1 MNESL
6 VNEATLT
13 GLGFSIAERIKPM
26 REELLGIIPQVCTER
41 AKIYTETYKADE
53 GDPPVLK
60 RAKALATTLDKMS
73 IYIYK
78 DELIVGNQA
87 SKIRGAPIFPE
98 YSWDWIAEEIDEFEH
113 RSGDKFFVSED
124 DKRILLE
131 EVIPYWKGKTLY
143 DRAMEIIPD
152 FVNMAQEIGAISG
165 RGNITSGDGHIIV
178 NFDKVLQK
186 GIRAII
192 GEARS
197 KLASIDAHDPLFL
210 KKKVFYDSVVIVLE
224 AVVRFAHRYSQL
236 ANLEAQITSDSKR
249 KKELLTIAENLQII
263 PEEPPRNFYQAIQTV
278 WLVHLVTQ
286 IESNGHSFSLGRLDQ
301 YLYPFWKKDFEEGK
315 LTLDDTIELLQN
327 LFVKMF
333 TINKIRPWSHTQF
346 GMGYTTYQNVTI
358 GGQDVEGQDVTN
370 ELSYLI
376 LKAVGGLKLTTPNLS
391 ARFHALAPRSYLKE
405 CAKVIK
411 LGFGMPAM
419 KNDEIIIPALMDK
432 GATIEDARNYAIVGC
447 VEAAVPGK
455 WGYRNTGMTFLNVL
469 KVLELSLHGGE
480 CPSTGVCLSKTKMP
494 SECESFEEFY
504 GEFKKQLQFYTQCH
518 VLMDAAADYSLEEL
532 VPDAFCSALVDDC
545 LSRGKTIKEGGAVYD
560 VISGLFSG
568 LANVTNSLANIKEL
582 VYQRKIIDWEKL
594 LEVLN
599 NNFEGYER
607 QIVRKMLLEEVPKY
621 GNDVDEVDRL
631 ACRVLGDYLEEIKN
645 YKNTRY
651 GRGPVGGNYAGS
663 TSNISSNVPL
673 GEAVGA
679 TPDGRKAYEPIA
691 EGVSPFYG
699 TEKKGPTAVL
709 KSVSKLQTVKMIAQ
723 LLNLKFTP
731 SILDSDDGI
740 SKLVNLIIAF
750 FRDLKGWHVQ
760 FNVVDAKTLRE
771 AQKKPEQYR
780 DLIVRVAGYS
790 ALFVALDPKTQE
802 DIIRRTEH
810 AL

>member
-1 MNESL
+1 M
-6 VNEATLT
+6 
-13 GLGFSIAERIKPM
+13 
-26 REELLGIIPQVCTER
+26 
-41 AKIYTETYKADE
+41 
-53 GDPPVLK
+53 
-60 RAKALATTLDKMS
+60 
-73 IYIYK
+73 
-78 DELIVGNQA
+78 
-87 SKIRGAPIFPE
+87 
-98 YSWDWIAEEIDEFEH
+98 
-113 RSGDKFFVSED
+113 
-124 DKRILLE
+124 
-131 EVIPYWKGKTLY
+131 
-143 DRAMEIIPD
+143 
-152 FVNMAQEIGAISG
+152 
-165 RGNITSGDGHIIV
+165 
-178 NFDKVLQK
+178 
-186 GIRAII
+186 
-192 GEARS
+192 
-197 KLASIDAHDPLFL
+197 
-210 KKKVFYDSVVIVLE
+210 
-224 AVVRFAHRYSQL
+224 
-236 ANLEAQITSDSKR
+236 
-249 KKELLTIAENLQII
+249 
-263 PEEPPRNFYQAIQTV
+263 
-278 WLVHLVTQ
+278 
-286 IESNGHSFSLGRLDQ
+286 
-301 YLYPFWKKDFEEGK
+301 
-315 LTLDDTIELLQN
+315 
-327 LFVKMF
+327 
-333 TINKIRPWSHTQF
+333 
-346 GMGYTTYQNVTI
+346 
-358 GGQDVEGQDVTN
+358 
-370 ELSYLI
+370 
-376 LKAVGGLKLTTPNLS
+376 
-391 ARFHALAPRSYLKE
+391 
-405 CAKVIK
+405 
-411 LGFGMPAM
+411 
-419 KNDEIIIPALMDK
+419 
-432 GATIEDARNYAIVGC
+432 
-447 VEAAVPGK
+447 
-455 WGYRNTGMTFLNVL
+455 
-469 KVLELSLHGGE
+469 LELSLHGGE

-750 FRDLKGWHVQ
+750 SE
-760 FNVVDAKTLRE
+760 T
-771 AQKKPEQYR
+771 
-780 DLIVRVAGYS
+780 
-790 ALFVALDPKTQE
+790 
-802 DIIRRTEH
+802 
-810 AL
+810 

>member
-1 MNESL
+1 MKKSL
-6 VNEATLT
+6 VNQVELT
-13 GLGFSIAERIKPM
+13 NLDFSIADRIKPM
-26 REELLGIIPQVCTER
+26 REELLEVTPQVCTER
-41 AKIYTETYKADE
+41 AKIYTETYQANE

-60 RAKALATTLDKMS
+60 RAKALANTLDKMS

-78 DELIVGNQA
+78 DEIIVGNQA

-98 YSWDWIAEEIDEFEH
+98 YSWDWIVEEIDEFEH
-113 RSGDKFFVSED
+113 RSGDKFLVSEE
-124 DKRILLE
+124 DKKVLLE
-131 EVIPYWKGKTLY
+131 DVIPYWKGKTLY
-143 DRAMEIIPD
+143 DRAMKVIPD
-152 FVNMAQEIGAISG
+152 FVNMAQESGVISG

-178 NFDKVLQK
+178 DFNKVLCK
-186 GIRAII
+186 GFRKVIKEIEEI
-192 GEARS
+192 LS
-197 KLASIDAHDPLFL
+197 KLDVSDPLFL
-210 KKKVFYDSVVIVLE
+210 KKKSFYDSVIIVLE
-224 AVVRFAHRYSQL
+224 AAIRFAHRYSQL
-236 ANLEAQITSDSKR
+236 ASLEAEVATDSQR
-249 KKELLTIAENLQII
+249 KKELLAIAENLRIV
-263 PEEPPRNFYQAIQTV
+263 PEETPQNFHQAIQAV
-278 WLVHLVTQ
+278 WLVHLITQ

-301 YLYPFWKKDFEEGK
+301 YLYPFWEKDFEEGK
-315 LTLDDTIELLQN
+315 LTLEYTVELLQN
-327 LFVKMF
+327 LFIKMF
-333 TINKIRPWSHTQF
+333 TINKIRPWAHTRF

-358 GGQDVEGQDVTN
+358 GGQNIYGHDATN

-405 CAKVIK
+405 CAKVVR

-432 GATIEDARNYAIVGC
+432 GATVEDARNYAIVGC

-480 CPSTGVCLSKTKMP
+480 CPSSGVCLLKTKMP
-494 SECESFEEFY
+494 SECKDFEEFY
-504 GEFKKQLQFYTQCH
+504 GEFKKQLQFYTKCH
-518 VLMDAAADYSLEEL
+518 VLMDATADYSLEEL

-545 LSRGKTIKEGGAVYD
+545 LLRGKTIKEGGAVYD

-568 LANVTNSLANIKEL
+568 LANVANSLANIGEL
-582 VYQRKIIDWEKL
+582 IYHRKKLSWEKL
-594 LEVLN
+594 SEALN
-599 NNFEGYER
+599 NNFEGYDG
-607 QIVRKMLLEEVPKY
+607 QLIRKALLEEVPKY
-621 GNDVDEVDRL
+621 GNDVDGVDQL
-631 ACRVLGDYLEEIKN
+631 ACRVLGDYLEEIKS

-651 GRGPVGGNYAGS
+651 GRGPIGGNYAGS

-673 GEAVGA
+673 GAAVGT
-679 TPDGRKAYEPIA
+679 TPDGREAYEPIA
-691 EGVSPFYG
+691 EGASPFYG
-699 TEKKGPTAVL
+699 TEKRGPTAVL
-709 KSVSKLQTVKMIAQ
+709 KSVGKLQTIKMIAQ

-731 SILDSDDGI
+731 SILASDDGI
-740 SKLVNLIIAF
+740 EKLVNLIVAF